1 MAEALQVASRAD
13 IIVVALGE
21 CADMSGE
28 SASRTN
34 LEMTEPQHLLMESL
48 LATGKPVVLLL
59 FTGRPMVLSWEQEHV
74 PAILNVWFG
83 GSEAADAIAD
93 VVFGKVSPSGR
104 LTTTFPRNV
113 GQIPLYYNHLNTS
126 RPDGDSQVFNRYQ
139 SNYLDVPNTPLY
151 PFGYGLSYTTFEYGK
166 LSLSAEKLSKGGS
179 IEAKITVTNKGDY
192 DAYEVVQLYLR
203 DIYAKISRPVK
214 ELKKFERV
222 FLKKGES
229 KEITFVLTDDDLKYY
244 DSSLQ
249 YGYDPGEFDIMVGP
263 NSANVQT
270 LRFTAE

>member
-1 MAEALQVASRAD
+1 M
-13 IIVVALGE
+13 
-21 CADMSGE
+21 
-28 SASRTN
+28 
-34 LEMTEPQHLLMESL
+34 
-48 LATGKPVVLLL
+48 
-59 FTGRPMVLSWEQEHV
+59 
-74 PAILNVWFG
+74 
-83 GSEAADAIAD
+83 
-93 VVFGKVSPSGR
+93 
-104 LTTTFPRNV
+104 
-113 GQIPLYYNHLNTS
+113 
-126 RPDGDSQVFNRYQ
+126 
-139 SNYLDVPNTPLY
+139 
-151 PFGYGLSYTTFEYGK
+151 
-166 LSLSAEKLSKGGS
+166 
-179 IEAKITVTNKGDY
+179 
-192 DAYEVVQLYLR
+192 R